1 MSRETAR
8 PGAAPGET
16 APQKAAP
23 EETAPGESASR
34 GSTSRKATDH
44 EPAGHE
50 PGNQQSAS
58 RTTVAR
64 DPRSLNRQI
73 LTLAVPAFGAL
84 IAEPLFLLADSALI
98 GHLGTAQ
105 LAGVGVSATV
115 VQTVVGLMVFLAYS
129 TTPAVARHMGGG
141 RLKQALEVG
150 RDGLW
155 TAAGLGLVLAA
166 LGLLVGRPLLQ
177 AVGARGQVLEH
188 AASYF
193 VWSMPGLVA
202 MLVVLAAMGVLRG
215 LQDTK
220 TPLVIASIGA
230 VFNAGL
236 NFALVYGVDL
246 GVAGAAMGTSITQWG
261 MAVVYLVL
269 LGRQF
274 ARQNVRLSTGWR
286 GVREHLT
293 VGSWLMLRTLSL
305 RAAIMATVVVA
316 TAQGAQNLAA
326 YQLTMT
332 VFNFLAFALDALAI
346 AAQALLGKELGAR
359 DIALP
364 EEREGVRHLMHRLIR
379 WGLGFGV
386 VTGLLVGLLGPQ
398 LEFLFTRVESVQ
410 FLFGLALIVVAVGQP
425 LAAYVFVLD
434 GVLIGAGDARYL
446 ALAGLIN
453 ILLYAPLLWA
463 VMHFAG
469 DGASGT
475 MWLWA
480 AYAGGYIGARALTLG
495 WRIRS
500 DRWMYAMS

>member
-1 MSRETAR
+1 MLA
-8 PGAAPGET
+8 
-16 APQKAAP
+16 
-23 EETAPGESASR
+23 
-34 GSTSRKATDH
+34 
-44 EPAGHE
+44 
-50 PGNQQSAS
+50 
-58 RTTVAR
+58 
-64 DPRSLNRQI
+64 
-73 LTLAVPAFGAL
+73 LAVPAFGAL
-84 IAEPLFLLADSALI
+84 IAEPLFLLADSAII

-105 LAGVGVSATV
+105 LAGVGISATV

-129 TTPAVARHMGGG
+129 TTPAVARHLGGG

-155 TAAGLGLVLAA
+155 TAAGLGLVLATA
-166 LGLLVGRPLLQ
+166 GIIAGRPLLQ
-177 AVGARGQVLEH
+177 ALGAQGEVLEH
-188 AASYF
+188 ATSYF
-193 VWSMPGLVA
+193 VWSMPGLLA

-220 TPLVIASIGA
+220 TPLIIAGIGA
-230 VFNAGL
+230 AVNAGL
-236 NFALVYGVDL
+236 NFLLVYGADL

-261 MAVVYLVL
+261 MAIAYLVL
-269 LGRQF
+269 LGKQF
-274 ARQNVRLSTGWR
+274 RRENVRLTTGWR

-305 RAAIMATVVVA
+305 RAAILATVVVA
-316 TAQGAQNLAA
+316 TAQGAENLAA

-359 DIALP
+359 DLDQQA
-364 EEREGVRHLMHRLIR
+364 ERDGVRHLMHRLIR

-386 VTGLLVGLLGPQ
+386 VTGLVVGFAGPHLG
-398 LEFLFTRVESVQ
+398 FLFTQSESVQ
-410 FLFGLALIVVAVGQP
+410 YLFGIALIVVAVGQP

-434 GVLIGAGDARYL
+434 GVLIGADDARYL

-453 ILLYAPLLWA
+453 IVVYAPLLWA

-469 DGASGT
+469 GSTAG
-475 MWLWA
+475 MAWLWV

-500 DRWMYAMS
+500 DRWMYAMA